1 MRGFYLF
8 LILLLL
14 SSCSVRYISYNRNNI
29 LRKERRDYTVY
40 LDSTLIEFE
49 NYYLDSDNIKSVI
62 LNKDN
67 NSIYIVRDT
76 LEELLN
82 FKKVQEGN
90 LICNEEK
97 LGLIILNGVPID
109 LETVTKLRISPRA
122 LREVTIL
129 KSNQT
134 PGFYSCRTQRG
145 GTLIIVTKL

>member
-8 LILLLL
+8 FILLIL
-14 SSCSVRYISYNRNNI
+14 SSCSVRYISYNRDNI

-49 NYYLDSDNIKSVI
+49 NYYLDSDNIKSVT
-62 LNKDN
+62 LRKDN
-67 NSIYIVRDT
+67 NSIYIVRDS

-82 FKKVQEGN
+82 FKKVQEGDPN
-90 LICNEEK
+90 SNEGK

-109 LETVTKLRISPRA
+109 LETVTKLRISPKA
-122 LREVTIL
+122 LKEVTIL
-129 KSNQT
+129 KSNQA
-134 PGFYSCRTQRG
+134 PDFYSCRTQRG